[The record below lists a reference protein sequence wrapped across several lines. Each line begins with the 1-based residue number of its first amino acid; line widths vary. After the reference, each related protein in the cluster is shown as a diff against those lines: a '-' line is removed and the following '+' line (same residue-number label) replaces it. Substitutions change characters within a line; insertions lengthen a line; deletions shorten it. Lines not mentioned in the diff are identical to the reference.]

1 MKDIHESRIL
11 LVDDNRELCDMILE
25 LMGKAGFINMKAV
38 HSIEEAQRKLEREQV
53 QLWILDVNLPDGS
66 GFSFMEK
73 LRRQS
78 RCPVLFLSARDEDED
93 RLRGLGLGADD
104 YMTKPF
110 LMKELILRVTAIL
123 KRTYYYPDEQKERD
137 TLQLGE
143 SLVDFAGGI
152 VKREGREISLT
163 AKELLLLKKLA
174 DNRGKIVTFD
184 ALCETIWGES
194 YFGYENTLMVHMRR
208 LREKIE
214 REPSRPRYLLTV
226 RGLGYKM
233 EGKG

>member
-1 MKDIHESRIL
+1 MENIYASRIL
-11 LVDDNRELCDMILE
+11 LVDDNRELCDMVLE
-25 LMGKAGFINMKAV
+25 LMKKAGFTNIEAV
-38 HSIEEAQRKLEREQV
+38 YSIQEARRRLSEGRV

-66 GFSFMEK
+66 GFSFMET

-123 KRTYYYPDEQKERD
+123 NRTYYYPGQTAGSD

-143 SLVDFAGGI
+143 SLVDFAGGV
-152 VKREGREISLT
+152 VKKEGRDIPLT

-184 ALCETIWGES
+184 SLCETIWGEN

-214 REPSRPRYLLTV
+214 KEPSHPQYLLTV

-233 EGKG
+233 EGK

>member
-143 SLVDFAGGI
+143 SLVDFAGGV

>member
-93 RLRGLGLGADD
+93 RLRGLGLEGDD

-143 SLVDFAGGI
+143 SLVDFAGGV